1 MIALV
6 WGALQSKLAGPI
18 ATAVAVALACFLL
31 AASLQIVGLKHKI
44 GKLTAER
51 DAAIANYARCQ
62 SNRITL
68 ETAVSSQNAAVV
80 AMRDADAQQAADAA
94 KAVSEARRATDDA
107 NRRVARIMAARP
119 SGAACVADDAD
130 RLILETVR

>member
-6 WGALQSKLAGPI
+6 WSALQSRLAGPI

-31 AASLQIVGLKHKI
+31 AASLQVVGLKHKV

-62 SNRITL
+62 SNRVTL
-68 ETAVSSQNAAVV
+68 ETAVSSQNAAVEAWRKEAADRSREAEK
-80 AMRDADAQQAADAA
+80 AMQRARAGAVEATRRAEAIRRQVSRDACG
-94 KAVSEARRATDDA
+94 DD
-107 NRRVARIMAARP
+107 
-119 SGAACVADDAD
+119 
-130 RLILETVR
+130 LILGSVR